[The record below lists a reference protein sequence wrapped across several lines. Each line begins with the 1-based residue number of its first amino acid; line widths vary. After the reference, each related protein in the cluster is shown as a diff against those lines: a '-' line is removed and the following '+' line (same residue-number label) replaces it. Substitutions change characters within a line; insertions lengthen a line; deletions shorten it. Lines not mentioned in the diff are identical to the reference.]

1 MKKLFVHIRTSIKFI
16 LLVAIGLF
24 LIIGVVSFVY
34 KPIYKVEVNGQT
46 IGYSQDKAK
55 LQKKINDYVKNGD
68 GENIAF
74 VEIEEMPE
82 YKLCLLKK
90 GIVPND
96 DEIYKKVT
104 EAGTPY
110 YKYFAIIDDDE
121 EKAYVSN
128 YDEAETIVEQL
139 KEKNSANKDDIRL
152 LEKYETEL
160 KEFSSVEEVV
170 ANLYEKPKP
179 VIQKSVKVAS
189 TGSQGFSTSRVM
201 SNQKVNL
208 GVSLIKPIT
217 GTITSR
223 FGNKSGIRSGAHTGL
238 DIGAPYGTS
247 IKAAASGTVIF
258 AGYKGSYG
266 NLIIVSHGNGVQTY
280 YGHCSSL
287 VASVG
292 QQVSQGQVIAK
303 VGSTGNSTG
312 NHLHLEIR
320 VNGVAQNPQNYLY

>member
-139 KEKNSANKDDIRL
+139 KGKNSANKDDIRL

>member
-139 KEKNSANKDDIRL
+139 KGKNSANKDDIRL

-160 KEFSSVEEVV
+160 KEFSSVGEVV

>member
-287 VASVG
+287 IASVG